1 MRVFLL
7 LLMSA
12 AQGSGCSLRSCSCH
26 PDSSEYAAYCAS
38 PAGIGYGE
46 ECPAGGV
53 SYSTCGDCAGCG
65 ASSAGDPH
73 LTFAHGGHAD
83 YRGEH
88 EQFFNFL
95 SAANTSVNVRFKN
108 ASFSNGFQDIDGTYI
123 TEAHAVYR
131 TINGS
136 FFNVSFHSD
145 KLRPK
150 ISGAKGVA
158 ERPGFIISTCVPA
171 GGSALPDPA
180 DASEDQRA
188 LLDIGD
194 VERCDEAVAQV
205 EKDGT
210 LTLTFLEWI
219 LRIKPKDVY
228 HSGKVTTWSHK
239 IDLQMSPR
247 VPEADMKVKPH
258 GIIGQSFDGDDVG
271 INGKQDPYTEATP
284 GPLLVTSA
292 MAEGAIEGEAAEYKM
307 PSKFATAFKYSRF
320 DRLSAPY
327 RDVAALKGTKVKA
340 SAAQR
345 SAGAANTL
353 EGEVHQRPRVEL

>member
-1 MRVFLL
+1 MYQSHNLTT
-7 LLMSA
+7 
-12 AQGSGCSLRSCSCH
+12 
-26 PDSSEYAAYCAS
+26 DS
-38 PAGIGYGE
+38 
-46 ECPAGGV
+46 
-53 SYSTCGDCAGCG
+53 D
-65 ASSAGDPH
+65 
-73 LTFAHGGHAD
+73 
-83 YRGEH
+83 
-88 EQFFNFL
+88 
-95 SAANTSVNVRFKN
+95 
-108 ASFSNGFQDIDGTYI
+108 
-123 TEAHAVYR
+123 HAVYR

-171 GGSALPDPA
+171 GASALPDPA

-210 LTLTFLEWI
+210 LTLTVLEWT

-271 INGKQDPYTEATP
+271 VNGKEDPYTGATP
-284 GPLLVTSA
+284 GPHLVTSA